1 MEYPLVMRPAEHA
14 NWRAD
19 RMAKATLFES
29 PRLLVGLNCFE
40 SGQVHALHTHENMD
54 KLYQVIEGD
63 GLLLLDGRE
72 LPIKAGEVVVA
83 PGGVPHGIRNA
94 GPGRMLVLVVLAP
107 AP

>member
-1 MEYPLVMRPAEHA
+1 MEHPLVMRPAEHA